1 MSAYRL
7 AGATLVTGA
16 VAVTPFAGGVT
27 LGGGL
32 LALALGLIGAVL
44 LVRRPDNSSSNSD
57 AGDPRDRFWARQSE
71 LSTGLE
77 EQLGQFVTS
86 WLEAAWPFRKVT
98 LNGQLRSLNLPA
110 RA

>member
-7 AGATLVTGA
+7 VGATLVTG
-16 VAVTPFAGGVT
+16 VFAVTPFAGGVT
-27 LGGGL
+27 LGGKL
-32 LALALGLIGAVL
+32 LALVLGLIGVVL

-77 EQLGQFVTS
+77 EQLGEFVAS
-86 WLEAAWPFRKVT
+86 WLASAWPFRKVT
-98 LNGQLRSLNLPA
+98 LNGQLRDLNPPA
-110 RA
+110 AV